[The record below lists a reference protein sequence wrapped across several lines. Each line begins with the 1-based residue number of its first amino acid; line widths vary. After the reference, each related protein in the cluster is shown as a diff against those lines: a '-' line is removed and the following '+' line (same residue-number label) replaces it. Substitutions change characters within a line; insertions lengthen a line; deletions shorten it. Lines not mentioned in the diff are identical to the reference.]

1 MAKQQ
6 YVRGSYLLEENVNDT
21 KAYYEQHKEKIDSII
36 KWADDLHIYVGF
48 GVSEDRTYLCE
59 YEVVGS
65 TKQMCNGVA
74 AELKA
79 MLKAEWKKLSLGY
92 QTKGFKF

>member
-6 YVRGSYLLEENVNDT
+6 YVRGSFLLEENVGDAQ
-21 KAYYEQHKEKIDSII
+21 AYYEQHKRTIDSII
-36 KWADDLHIYVGF
+36 EWADTLRIYVGF

-59 YEVVGS
+59 YEVLGA
-65 TKQMCNGVA
+65 TKQMCNGVVT
-74 AELKA
+74 ELKA
-79 MLKAEWKKLSLGY
+79 LLKAEWKKVSLGY